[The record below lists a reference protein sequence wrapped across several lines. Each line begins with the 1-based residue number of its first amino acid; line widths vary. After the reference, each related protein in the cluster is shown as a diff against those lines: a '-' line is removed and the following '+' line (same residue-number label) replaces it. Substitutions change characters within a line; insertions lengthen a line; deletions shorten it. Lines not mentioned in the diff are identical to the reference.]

1 MTAVVADPTPRAG
14 ATVDRLLDAAE
25 ALFAERG
32 IDAVSVRAINA
43 AAGANVAAV
52 HYHFGSKE
60 ALVEAVLR
68 RRMGALGARRLAMLD
83 ALPSGH
89 APEPRAVVEALVVP
103 LAELSA
109 EPTGTGRAYV
119 RVLATLQTGGGGGR
133 RLLGTA
139 FAPQFAPFDAALARA
154 LPSLSDPARHF
165 RLGLVGSLVVQTLAD
180 PEAAAASL
188 GLDRSDHDAV
198 VVALVDTVTG
208 ALAAPV
214 TRTRK
219 GTRR

>member
-1 MTAVVADPTPRAG
+1 MTAVVDDATTPAG
-14 ATVDRLLDAAE
+14 ATVERLLDAAE
-25 ALFAERG
+25 MLFAERG

-52 HYHFGSKE
+52 HYHFGSKD

-68 RRMGALGARRLAMLD
+68 RRMDALGARRLAMID
-83 ALPSGH
+83 ALPDGRT
-89 APEPRAVVEALVVP
+89 PEPRAVVEALVVP

-109 EPTGTGRAYV
+109 DPGGPGRAYV
-119 RVLATLQTGGGGGR
+119 RVLATLQSGDDGR
-133 RLLGTA
+133 RRLGTA

-154 LPSLSDPARHF
+154 LPSLADPVRHF
-165 RLGLVGSLVVQTLAD
+165 RLGLVGGLVVSTLAD

-188 GLDRSDHDAV
+188 GLDPAAHDAV
-198 VVALVDTVTG
+198 VNALVDTVTG

-214 TRTRK
+214 TTKK